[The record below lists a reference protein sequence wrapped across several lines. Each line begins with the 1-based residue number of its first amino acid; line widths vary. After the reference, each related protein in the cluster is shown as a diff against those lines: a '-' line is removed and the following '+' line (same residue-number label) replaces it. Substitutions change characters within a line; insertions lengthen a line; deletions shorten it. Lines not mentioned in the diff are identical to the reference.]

1 MKKVISFILCVIMLF
16 SMAVPAFAAEKVVT
30 IYIAGRGTADLY
42 DAEENLLTN
51 QSNIDRMA
59 YIKASAP
66 PVLEQLTIA
75 LATGNYDGYIDA
87 LVDAFAP
94 IYEDTILDKNGE
106 VTDGSHIQWN
116 YKTAPI
122 VLTNDYG
129 IPAYAFFYD
138 WRISPIEVADQL
150 NHYIKRVM
158 DATGAKKVNIYSR
171 CYGVNVAMTYV
182 TKSLQ
187 GEYPFVLKNMVHDT
201 PGLGGYLL
209 VAGLLSGSIV
219 FDADKIDRFVT
230 YYLNGSELFEDPT
243 LEAFAAAFVSILNTA
258 KILGYGTEVIEEIY
272 RNIAPEVISKIA
284 LCSTYGRTLAY
295 WAMMGEYYE
304 EAIDTVFYTK
314 QLKNEYAGLIE
325 KADEYYELLIKDNA
339 YIDVLKELEGKG
351 VNFAVFAKYGMVSF
365 PLFEDSEITGDVRG
379 TVIDAS
385 YGATAVEYGKT
396 LSNEYIENAKLNGT
410 DKYISA
416 DLQIDASTCLFPDT
430 TWFIKNIEHGNF
442 PVKIAQLGKA
452 FLDSDGK
459 LTVWNSSL
467 PQFMDYKTN
476 FAEVEPDEEFEWTN
490 NPLGNLFRFLEKFL
504 KLIRKYLDSYNA
516 AIPQEQ
522 PVVEF

>member
-1 MKKVISFILCVIMLF
+1 MRKALSVILCVIMMF

-30 IYIAGRGTADLY
+30 IYIAGRGTADLL
-42 DAEENLLTN
+42 DAEGNLLTN
-51 QSNIDRMA
+51 QSNIDRVS
-59 YIKASAP
+59 YIKDAAP
-66 PVLEQLTIA
+66 AVVDQLAIA
-75 LATGNYDGYIDA
+75 LMTGRYDGYIQS

-106 VTDGSHIQWN
+106 ISDGSHIEWD

-122 VLTNDYG
+122 VLTKDYG
-129 IPAYAFFYD
+129 IPAYPFFYD
-138 WRISPIEVADQL
+138 WRISPIEIADQL
-150 NHYIKRVM
+150 NHYIDRVM
-158 DATGAKKVNIYSR
+158 RATGAKKVNIYSR

-187 GEYPFVLKNMVHDT
+187 GEYPFVLKHMVHDT

-230 YYLNGSELFEDPT
+230 YYLNGSELFDDPA
-243 LEAFAAAFVSILNTA
+243 LEAFAAAMVSILNTA
-258 KILGYGTEVIEEIY
+258 KVLGYGTEVIEDIY
-272 RNIAPEVISKIA
+272 KNVCPELISRIA

-304 EAIDTVFYTK
+304 EAMNTVFYT
-314 QLKNEYAGLIE
+314 QELKDEYAGLIE

-339 YIDVLKELEGKG
+339 YVDVLEALYDKG
-351 VNFAVFAKYGMVSF
+351 VRFAVFAKYGKVTF

-396 LSNEYIENAKLNGT
+396 LSKDYIEAAKLNGT

-430 TWFIKNIEHGNF
+430 TWFIKNIEHDNF
-442 PVKIAQLGKA
+442 PAKIAQLGKA
-452 FLDSDGK
+452 FFDSDGT

-476 FAEVEPDEEFEWTN
+476 YAEVEPDENFAWTN
-490 NPLGNLFRFLEKFL
+490 NPLKNLFRFLTAFIEFFGKYFD
-504 KLIRKYLDSYNA
+504 KLLIATN
-516 AIPQEQ
+516 
-522 PVVEF
+522 